1 MHSCDDKIPHLF
13 SLVKRFYVDFYI
25 FVKITPTFFV
35 VICRA
40 AFARNAFA
48 CQPLKISFG
57 IFLKPRRRAS
67 DLQPPPRAN
76 RALQNNS
83 RSKSRRLKT
92 ASMLCKTF
100 SEKCTQSFVFF
111 FSVCYNIKARGC
123 GSAGRA
129 MRSQRIGRGF
139 ESLYL
144 HQRRLGLE
152 SYRKRFDKNSQAFFL
167 CCLLLSPTY
176 LFCFGSTK

>member
-123 GSAGRA
+123 GSASRA

-139 ESLYL
+139 ESHHLHHNRGIRTL
-144 HQRRLGLE
+144 LIGVRISFVLFHQRR
-152 SYRKRFDKNSQAFFL
+152 
-167 CCLLLSPTY
+167 
-176 LFCFGSTK
+176 

>member
-139 ESLYL
+139 ESHHL
-144 HQRRLGLE
+144 HHQDT
-152 SYRKRFDKNSQAFFL
+152 RKRSVQNSPACVFFYAKM
-167 CCLLLSPTY
+167 P
-176 LFCFGSTK
+176 

>member
-35 VICRA
+35 VIYRA

-139 ESLYL
+139 ESHHL
-144 HQRRLGLE
+144 HQCRQSL
-152 SYRKRFDKNSQAFFL
+152 N
-167 CCLLLSPTY
+167 T
-176 LFCFGSTK
+176 TKTEYIFVGGISGFVAYK